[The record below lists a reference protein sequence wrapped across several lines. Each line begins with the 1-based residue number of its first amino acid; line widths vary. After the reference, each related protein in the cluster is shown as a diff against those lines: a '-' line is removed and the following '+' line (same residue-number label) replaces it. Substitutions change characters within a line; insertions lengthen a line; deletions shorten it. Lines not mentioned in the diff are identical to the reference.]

1 MACAVRG
8 LRKER
13 LGFRIERI
21 DRNGT
26 LAESLPEDCLLV
38 DIVDKVRPKVD
49 EEERAYDPRHD
60 RDRTEYTQVIHTS
73 GHDTWTTGGI

>member
-1 MACAVRG
+1 MEG
-8 LRKER
+8 IRKKR

-26 LAESLPEDCLLV
+26 LTESLPEDCLLV

-60 RDRTEYTQVIHTS
+60 RDRTEYKQMIHTLR
-73 GHDTWTTGGI
+73 HDT